1 MCRTALDSDAAVQG
15 VRKACVLA
23 PTTLQDEERT
33 VECRY
38 RLGNGPIGIDVVA
51 RPRSMQGTEDINA
64 RCRSGNIDIL
74 IGTHNVLIPD
84 VKYKDMDITHLIRVM
99 LNASADV
106 EDNRLEV
113 IRLRKKISKLTK
125 VLEG

>member
-1 MCRTALDSDAAVQG
+1 MQKYNQYTLENHFKILEIQTG
-15 VRKACVLA
+15 RKNPCDIMEFL
-23 PTTLQDEERT
+23 EEQ
-33 VECRY
+33 Y
-38 RLGNGPIGIDVVA
+38 Y
-51 RPRSMQGTEDINA
+51 SKSTEKY
-64 RCRSGNIDIL
+64 
-74 IGTHNVLIPD
+74 

-125 VLEG
+125 ALED

>member
-1 MCRTALDSDAAVQG
+1 MKKHNQYSLENYFNILEIQTG
-15 VRKACVLA
+15 RKNPCDIMEFL
-23 PTTLQDEERT
+23 EEQYYS
-33 VECRY
+33 VSKEKY
-38 RLGNGPIGIDVVA
+38 
-51 RPRSMQGTEDINA
+51 
-64 RCRSGNIDIL
+64 
-74 IGTHNVLIPD
+74 

-125 VLEG
+125 ALED

>member
-1 MCRTALDSDAAVQG
+1 MKKYNQYTLENHFKILEIQTG
-15 VRKACVLA
+15 RKNPCDIMEFL
-23 PTTLQDEERT
+23 EEQYYS
-33 VECRY
+33 VSSEKY
-38 RLGNGPIGIDVVA
+38 
-51 RPRSMQGTEDINA
+51 
-64 RCRSGNIDIL
+64 
-74 IGTHNVLIPD
+74 

-99 LNASADV
+99 LNASDDV

>member
-1 MCRTALDSDAAVQG
+1 MQKYNQYTLENHFKILEIQTG
-15 VRKACVLA
+15 RKNPCDIMEFL
-23 PTTLQDEERT
+23 EEQ
-33 VECRY
+33 Y
-38 RLGNGPIGIDVVA
+38 FSKSKA
-51 RPRSMQGTEDINA
+51 
-64 RCRSGNIDIL
+64 
-74 IGTHNVLIPD
+74 TH

-125 VLEG
+125 ALED